1 MNVKMGITLC
11 STSSYKLH
19 TMDGGVRQSRT
30 HRVEGGG
37 CGEEE
42 VGMVM
47 CLGVGGESDALHYQ
61 LNVELS
67 LRETL

>member
-1 MNVKMGITLC
+1 MWSAHWV
-11 STSSYKLH
+11 
-19 TMDGGVRQSRT
+19 D
-30 HRVEGGG
+30 GGG

-47 CLGVGGESDALHYQ
+47 RLWVGGESDALHYQ

-67 LRETL
+67 LRETF